1 MIPLYME
8 FIIAHLLLDPSKDR
22 HGQTGRDVWR
32 VPKVVGLEH
41 LPCEERL
48 GQLGEGTASGH
59 LTAPQRLLGVTEE
72 MEVVSWSPHS
82 SAEWEVEVEGAQVDT
97 GELQAGCKE
106 KLFPCEVSK
115 AAAEVTPRCW
125 STSVLGG
132 FQALTGPSPE
142 QHGLTPEL
150 ALVWTTDL
158 QRSL

>member
-1 MIPLYME
+1 M
-8 FIIAHLLLDPSKDR
+8 
-22 HGQTGRDVWR
+22 
-32 VPKVVGLEH
+32 VGLEH
-41 LPCEERL
+41 LPSEERL
-48 GQLGEGTASGH
+48 GQLREGTASGY
-59 LTAPQRLLGVTEE
+59 LTAPQRLLGVPEE

-82 SAEWEVEVEGAQVDT
+82 GAEWEAEGEGAQVDT

-115 AAAEVTPRCW
+115 AAAEVTARCW

-132 FQALTGPSPE
+132 FQALTRPSTE
-142 QHGLTPEL
+142 QLGLTPEL